1 MSVTEKEI
9 EFRPQSRSRIP
20 LIQGTNMVCPRCR
33 TPRNILDFQ
42 RFGEVEEF
50 ASDTAPIYKCP
61 KTKGGCGWIFAP
73 AEHTIHIAMKPAS
86 QADGEVRY
94 E

>member
-1 MSVTEKEI
+1 MGLAEPESPRK
-9 EFRPQSRSRIP
+9 QRIP
-20 LIQGTNMVCPRCR
+20 LIEGRHMRCPRCR
-33 TPRNILDFQ
+33 EKRDILQFQ

-61 KTKGGCGWIFAP
+61 KALGGCGWIFAP
-73 AEHTIHIAMKPAS
+73 AEHTILIAMKPTEGS
-86 QADGEVRY
+86 NGEVHY

>member
-1 MSVTEKEI
+1 MSLTEEKPA
-9 EFRPQSRSRIP
+9 RPKRIP
-20 LIQGTNMVCPRCR
+20 LIEGRHMTCPRCR
-33 TPRNILDFQ
+33 EKRDILAFQ

-61 KTKGGCGWIFAP
+61 KAKGGCGWIFAP
-73 AEHTIHIAMKPAS
+73 AEHTIHIAMNPS
-86 QADGEVRY
+86 SGPNGEVRY